1 MTRAGDGSSMDTLLG
16 GRVER
21 SRRTLVLALGDGAMI
36 ALFVALGE
44 LRHAGSLTD
53 GLETFGQFGLGWL
66 LAGTLAWVY
75 APGAVDSPKRAVI
88 QGVAA
93 WVLAA
98 LVGQLLRVLMRP
110 GTFVLP
116 SFVVV
121 SIGAGGLL
129 IGFWRYVAARRFG

>member
-1 MTRAGDGSSMDTLLG
+1 MTTAGDGSFMDTLLR

-44 LRHAGSLTD
+44 LRHAGSFAA
-53 GLETFGQFGLGWL
+53 GLETFAQFGLGWL
-66 LAGTLAWVY
+66 LAGTLAGVY
-75 APGAVDSPKRAVI
+75 APGAVDSPKPAVI
-88 QGVAA
+88 QAVVA

-98 LVGQLLRVLMRP
+98 LVGQLVRVLMGP

-116 SFVVV
+116 SFVLV
-121 SIGAGGLL
+121 SVGVGGLL
-129 IGFWRYVAARRFG
+129 IGLWRFVAARQFG